1 MKPRLL
7 HSVLTVSALTIASL
21 LAVTS
26 PTRGQNSGTAFVCSN
41 WQGSPATVAQTAQ
54 GDTVPVILWNSDYFG
69 KAGFDPQTRCEL
81 VSQRFQ
87 QYYNNGTLNYLTTGR
102 MNRMPVVC
110 VAQKEGGP
118 CSGLLFT
125 LKPESNPSDT
135 LQRLLAV
142 RVRAQGPL
150 NETNARVYIDME
162 EYLEN
167 AIESR
172 RASNNSER
180 PATTVKPSRE
190 GRSQRQGNDIW

>member
-21 LAVTS
+21 LAVNS

-54 GDTVPVILWNSDYFG
+54 GDTVPVILWSSDYFG

-110 VAQKEGGP
+110 VAEKKAALVGVYYLPSNQEAILATLYKGCWRCEFVP
-118 CSGLLFT
+118 KGLSM
-125 LKPESNPSDT
+125 KP
-135 LQRLLAV
+135 
-142 RVRAQGPL
+142 
-150 NETNARVYIDME
+150 M
-162 EYLEN
+162 
-167 AIESR
+167 
-172 RASNNSER
+172 
-180 PATTVKPSRE
+180 PAFILTWK
-190 GRSQRQGNDIW
+190 NI

>member
-21 LAVTS
+21 LAFN
-26 PTRGQNSGTAFVCSN
+26 PATRGQSGTAFVCSN

-54 GDTVPVILWNSDYFG
+54 GDTVPVILWSSDYFG

-118 CSGLLFT
+118 CTGLLFT
-125 LKPESNPSDT
+125 LKPESNPSAT

-167 AIESR
+167 AIEARSS
-172 RASNNSER
+172 SNISDE
-180 PATTVKPSRE
+180 PAKIQPSRE